1 MFWNDKISNIA
12 IKPEDASELVKCDL
26 GTFVRL
32 EVSEIKGR
40 KFAVKLEFIEKT
52 LKKVAA

>member
-1 MFWNDKISNIA
+1 MNDKISNIA
-12 IKPEDASELVKCDL
+12 IKPEDAAELVKCDL

-32 EVSEIKGR
+32 DVSEIKGR
-40 KFAVKLEFIEKT
+40 KFALKLEFIEKT

>member
-1 MFWNDKISNIA
+1 MQDQISNIA
-12 IKPEDASELVKCDL
+12 VRPEDAAELEKCDL

-40 KFAVKLEFIEKT
+40 KFAIKLEFIEKA